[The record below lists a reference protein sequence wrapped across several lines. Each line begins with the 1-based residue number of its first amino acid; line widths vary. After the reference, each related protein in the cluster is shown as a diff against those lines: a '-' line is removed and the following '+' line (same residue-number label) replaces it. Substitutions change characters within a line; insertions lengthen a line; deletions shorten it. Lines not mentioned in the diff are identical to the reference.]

1 MRSTLR
7 RTAITA
13 TAMAAAWTLAAG
25 PAAAQNAG
33 DVAAG
38 RGLAREW
45 CSACHIVA
53 QGEGRNATDAVPSF
67 IGVAQMPSTTATSLR
82 VFLQSPHLRMPNFA
96 LTAAQTDDVIAYIL
110 SLRRP

>member
-1 MRSTLR
+1 MRSTI
-7 RTAITA
+7 RTIAVAIAASTMLAA
-13 TAMAAAWTLAAG
+13 TAH
-25 PAAAQNAG
+25 AQNAG
-33 DVAAG
+33 SVAAG
-38 RGLAREW
+38 RELAREW

-96 LTAAQTDDVIAYIL
+96 LTAEQTDDVIAYIL